1 LFGVQLYLAYLCYQQ
16 ERRRACV
23 IKLFF
28 IHSIQITIMT
38 NSQKQIVATLL
49 FNELG
54 VTVANIIFKGEA
66 HPEQYFA
73 TPISERRFYQGCRD
87 KMQIPSLYVGTFSDK
102 TAKISIQH
110 RVTGFDV
117 DGSICSGYVTPN
129 PLKLSQLCVHN
140 FGYVNPFKTASFIAV
155 RHEESSVEMYGKVE
169 VWDMPN
175 IEAYNQALISQI
187 A

>member
-1 LFGVQLYLAYLCYQQ
+1 
-16 ERRRACV
+16 
-23 IKLFF
+23 
-28 IHSIQITIMT
+28 MT
-38 NSQKQIVATLL
+38 NSQKQIVAALI

-54 VTVANIIFKGEA
+54 VTTPNIIFKGEA

-73 TPISERRFYQGCRD
+73 TQMSERRFYQGCRD
-87 KMQIPSLYVGTFSDK
+87 RMQIPSLYVGTFLGE
-102 TAKISIQH
+102 TAKINVQH

-117 DGSICSGYVTPN
+117 DGSIMSGYVTPN

-140 FGYVNPFKTASFIAV
+140 FGYVNPFKTASFIAI
-155 RHEESSVEMYGKVE
+155 RHEESSAEMYGKVE

-175 IEAYNQALISQI
+175 IEAYNQKLVSQL